1 MLLSWFE
8 TGLLH
13 IELKLFIHALVIA
26 PSWSISSLWYVL
38 LGGLKSWTIRI
49 HLVICIR
56 ASHWWLFDC
65 QQIWITWLFCLF
77 ILSFWTGFGG
87 FCQLYNFNF
96 LGLLLKLFLLF
107 AIPFFFF
114 WCWLN
119 SLFVWRLVIL
129 PFSLFLGVFLLVGE
143 FIGDVECVNYFL
155 SLNLFWQLLIYSTH
169 GFLRLVNFGCYIL
182 NETCRL
188 LILLLTCHL
197 VLLLWLWSGSL
208 RLLNGSRSVKR

>member
-13 IELKLFIHALVIA
+13 IELKLFVDALVIA
-26 PSWSISSLWYVL
+26 PSCIISSLWYVL
-38 LGGLKSWTIRI
+38 LGGLKSWTIGI
-49 HLVICIR
+49 HLVIGIHT
-56 ASHWWLFDC
+56 SHGWLFDC
-65 QQIWITWLFCLF
+65 QQILITWLFCLF
-77 ILSFWTGFGG
+77 ILSFWTGFGR
-87 FCQLYNFNF
+87 FCLLLYFNF
-96 LGLLLKLFLLF
+96 LWLLNRLFLLF
-107 AIPFFFF
+107 AILFFFF

-129 PFSLFLGVFLLVGE
+129 PLSLFLGVFLLVGE

-169 GFLRLVNFGCYIL
+169 GFLRLVNFSCYIL

-208 RLLNGSRSVKR
+208 RLLNRSHSFKR

>member
-13 IELKLFIHALVIA
+13 IELKLFIDALVIA
-26 PSWSISSLWYVL
+26 ASCIISSLWYVL

-49 HLVICIR
+49 HLVICIH

-65 QQIWITWLFCLF
+65 QQILITCLFCFF
-77 ILSFWTGFGG
+77 ILSFWTGFGR
-87 FCQLYNFNF
+87 FCRFLNFNF
-96 LGLLLKLFLLF
+96 LGLLNRLFLLF
-107 AIPFFFF
+107 AILFFFF

-129 PFSLFLGVFLLVGE
+129 SLSLFLGVFLLVGE

-155 SLNLFWQLLIYSTH
+155 SLNLFWQLFIYSTH
-169 GFLRLVNFGCYIL
+169 RFLRLVNFSCYIL
-182 NETCRL
+182 NETCCL
-188 LILLLTCHL
+188 LILLFTCHL

-208 RLLNGSRSVKR
+208 WLLNGSHGFKR